1 VMRRLSPLQFT
12 PCQSCSLLQ
21 RDRVSFCLFQILNVF
36 DLLDPEERG
45 TIGFVEFYYLA
56 LLLMAIHE
64 V

>member
-1 VMRRLSPLQFT
+1 
-12 PCQSCSLLQ
+12 LQ